1 MVTGLDAERL
11 YSDDDLFALPSVRV
25 GLFTREELDR
35 ARKSGA
41 LRYVIGAGK
50 PRSFGWEIAEWLDS
64 KEPRETEQADGDQQ
78 RPA

>member
-1 MVTGLDAERL
+1 MVTGFDAERL

-41 LRYVIGAGK
+41 LKYVSRAGK
-50 PRSFGWEIAEWLDS
+50 PHSFGWQIAEWLDS
-64 KEPRETEQADGDQQ
+64 KERRENEQSDGERQ
-78 RPA
+78 